1 MSQAAYPSAGVVA
14 RGPRWHARWALAAF
28 LVTALV
34 TRTITTT
41 LRLRGAGT
49 EGGLMI
55 DGLHIHHMVFG
66 LIILAVLTF
75 MMLLHAGEGGPWGNR
90 TWVPILFG
98 VGWAL
103 VLDESAL
110 IISLADVYWEQ
121 LGDLSYWIMGAF
133 ALALLI
139 AAIWGP
145 EGPDASESSRG
156 APR

>member
-1 MSQAAYPSAGVVA
+1 MVKGADRTAPGVL

-28 LVTALV
+28 LITAV
-34 TRTITTT
+34 ITRTITTT

-49 EGGLMI
+49 EGGLMV

-75 MMLLHAGEGGPWGNR
+75 MMLLHAGEGDRWGDR
-90 TWVPILFG
+90 AWVPILFG

-110 IISLADVYWEQ
+110 IISLADVYWEP

-139 AAIWGP
+139 ASIWAP
-145 EGPDASESSRG
+145 ERDRT
-156 APR
+156 

>member
-1 MSQAAYPSAGVVA
+1 MAQVADSPPGVGT

-28 LVTALV
+28 IVTALV
-34 TRTITTT
+34 TRTITTV

-75 MMLLHAGEGGPWGNR
+75 MMLLHSGEGGRWGNR
-90 TWVPILFG
+90 PWVPILFG
-98 VGWAL
+98 IGWAL

-110 IISLADVYWEQ
+110 IVSLADVYWEP
-121 LGDLSYWIMGAF
+121 LGDLSYWVMGAF
-133 ALALLI
+133 CLALLI
-139 AAIWGP
+139 AAIWAP
-145 EGPDASESSRG
+145 ERSDASEGSRR

>member
-1 MSQAAYPSAGVVA
+1 MTQRVDPTPGVVT

-34 TRTITTT
+34 TRAITTT

-75 MMLLHAGEGGPWGNR
+75 MMLLHAGQGGPWGNR
-90 TWVPILFG
+90 AWVPILFG

-103 VLDESAL
+103 ILDESAL
-110 IISLADVYWEQ
+110 IVSLADVYWEP
-121 LGDLSYWIMGAF
+121 LGDLSYWVMGAF
-133 ALALLI
+133 ALALLV
-139 AAIWGP
+139 AAIWAP
-145 EGPDASESSRG
+145 ERSDASE
-156 APR
+156 ALDDTPR

>member
-1 MSQAAYPSAGVVA
+1 MMKAADRTATGVS

-28 LVTALV
+28 LVTALA
-34 TRTITTT
+34 TRAITTT
-41 LRLRGAGT
+41 LHLRGAGT

-75 MMLLHAGEGGPWGNR
+75 MMLLHAGEGGRWGNR
-90 TWVPILFG
+90 PWVPILFG

-110 IISLADVYWEQ
+110 IISLADVYWEP

-139 AAIWGP
+139 ASVW
-145 EGPDASESSRG
+145 
-156 APR
+156 APKRERI

>member
-1 MSQAAYPSAGVVA
+1 MAQWVDPTPGVVT

-28 LVTALV
+28 VVTALV
-34 TRTITTT
+34 TRTITTA

-75 MMLLHAGEGGPWGNR
+75 LMLLHAGEGGPWGNR
-90 TWVPILFG
+90 VWVPVLFG

-110 IISLADVYWEQ
+110 IISLADVYWEP
-121 LGDLSYWIMGAF
+121 LGDLSYWIMGGF
-133 ALALLI
+133 ALALVV
-139 AAIWGP
+139 AALWAP
-145 EGPDASESSRG
+145 ERSDASAGPSG
-156 APR
+156 TPR

>member
-1 MSQAAYPSAGVVA
+1 MAQVA
-14 RGPRWHARWALAAF
+14 DRTASVASRGPRWHARWALAAF
-28 LVTALV
+28 VVTALV
-34 TRTITTT
+34 TRTITTM

-66 LIILAVLTF
+66 LILLAVLTF
-75 MMLLHAGEGGPWGNR
+75 MMLLHAGDAGPWGNR
-90 TWVPILFG
+90 RWVPILFG

-110 IISLADVYWEQ
+110 IISLADVYWEP

-139 AAIWGP
+139 AAIWAP
-145 EGPDASESSRG
+145 EGSDTSAGSTG

>member
-1 MSQAAYPSAGVVA
+1 MSQVAPSAGVVA

-34 TRTITTT
+34 TRTITTV

-66 LIILAVLTF
+66 LVILAALTF
-75 MMLLHAGEGGPWGNR
+75 TMLLHAGQPGLWGNR
-90 TWVPILFG
+90 PWVPILFG

-110 IISLADVYWEQ
+110 IVSLSDVYWEP
-121 LGDLSYWIMGAF
+121 LGDLSYVFLGAF
-133 ALALLI
+133 ALALLV
-139 AAIWGP
+139 AAIWAP
-145 EGPDASESSRG
+145 ERSDA
-156 APR
+156 

>member
-1 MSQAAYPSAGVVA
+1 MGQVVDPTPGVVT
-14 RGPRWHARWALAAF
+14 RGPRWHARWALVAF
-28 LVTALV
+28 VVTALV
-34 TRTITTT
+34 TRVVTTT

-66 LIILAVLTF
+66 LIILTVLSF
-75 MMLLHAGEGGPWGNR
+75 MMLLHTGQGGPWGER
-90 TWVPILFG
+90 RWVPILFG

-110 IISLADVYWEQ
+110 IISLADVYWEP

-139 AAIWGP
+139 AAIW
-145 EGPDASESSRG
+145 
-156 APR
+156 APQHDRAWERRQP